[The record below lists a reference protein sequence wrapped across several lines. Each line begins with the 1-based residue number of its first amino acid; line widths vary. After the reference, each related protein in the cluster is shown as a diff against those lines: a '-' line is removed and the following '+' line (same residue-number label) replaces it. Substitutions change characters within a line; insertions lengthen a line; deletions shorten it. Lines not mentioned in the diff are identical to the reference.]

1 MADAIVSFGVQKL
14 WELLSREYERLEGVD
29 EKVISELKSDLNMLR
44 SFLKDADAKKHT
56 NAMVRNCVEEIK
68 EIVSDAE
75 DTVETFLLKEETEK
89 QSGILMRIRR
99 LACIVA
105 DRREVALDMGGIS
118 KRISKVTRDMQSFGV
133 QQMIVDN
140 GYSQLLLHQRQREM
154 RQTFSSV
161 DIESD
166 LVGLK
171 ENVDILVGYLLEEDC
186 FQVVSITGMGGIGKT
201 TLARQVYN
209 HDLIIHHF
217 DRLAWVCVS
226 QQFTR
231 KYVWQVMLRKLNPK
245 YDEHVDSDMTEDQLQ
260 DKLVRFLETGK
271 YLIFLDDVWTREDW
285 NKIKH
290 VFPPKKEECK
300 VDEKMEDMGMQ
311 MVKHCGGL
319 PLAVKVL
326 GGLLATQYTIREWTR
341 TYENIGSHIVRRTD
355 DESSS
360 VYYV

>member
-186 FQVVSITGMGGIGKT
+186 FQVVNF
-201 TLARQVYN
+201 YN
-209 HDLIIHHF
+209 WDG
-217 DRLAWVCVS
+217 W
-226 QQFTR
+226 
-231 KYVWQVMLRKLNPK
+231 YW
-245 YDEHVDSDMTEDQLQ
+245 
-260 DKLVRFLETGK
+260 
-271 YLIFLDDVWTREDW
+271 
-285 NKIKH
+285 
-290 VFPPKKEECK
+290 
-300 VDEKMEDMGMQ
+300 
-311 MVKHCGGL
+311 
-319 PLAVKVL
+319 
-326 GGLLATQYTIREWTR
+326 
-341 TYENIGSHIVRRTD
+341 
-355 DESSS
+355 
-360 VYYV
+360 